1 MNIGLFFGSFNP
13 IHSGHMI
20 IAQTMLERTD
30 IEELWFIVSP
40 QNPFKKN
47 KSLLHEFDRLDLVEV
62 ATRENP
68 KFKAVDVEFNMPR
81 PSYTIDTLVVLSE
94 KHPEHSFKLIIGEDN
109 LASFEK
115 WKNHSQI
122 LKNYGLLIY
131 PRPNSKESSI
141 KSHERSQIVKAPM
154 LDISAT
160 FIRNSIKEGYSIKYL
175 VPENVE
181 KMINSKDY
189 YSV

>member
-13 IHSGHMI
+13 IHNGHMI

-122 LKNYGLLIY
+122 LENYGLLIY
-131 PRPNSKESSI
+131 PRPNSKESSV
-141 KSHERSQIVKAPM
+141 KSHENSHIVKAPM

-160 FIRNSIKEGYSIKYL
+160 FIRNAIKEGYSIKYL

-189 YSV
+189 YS